1 MWRFLLLILAVAAT
15 PASAQSYDE
24 NPSGRSIF
32 VGADVRATVSDGE
45 RGWLNGGFG
54 KGRFGGGPDGDAQL
68 RVRGVE
74 GDLVWQPHPSFALD
88 ATVAVVAQAGQDQP
102 IDLSEAYL
110 HYRHAPIGALKL
122 SARLGYFWPP
132 ISLEHGGPAW
142 RVTETITPSAINS
155 WVGEEVKVAG
165 GEGSAS
171 LPVGG
176 GRLTATAAVFGL
188 NDTAG
193 TLLAFRGWAL
203 HDEKTT
209 AFSLQRLPPL
219 DDNWEYTQAARTS
232 PALEV
237 DRRPGFYAKLG
248 WATPM
253 VAVSAFYYDNRGDPQ
268 KINPSYQWGWR
279 TRFGQVAARVKPG
292 ARLTLS
298 AQALTG
304 NTLMGSL
311 STDRFPVDTYFRSAF
326 LLATRSVG
334 AASSVSARGEAFG
347 TRGRGATLGRATDE
361 DGWAATLAGRHA
373 VGEHL
378 SVLGEVLHIGSRRDE
393 RARLGGAAHQVQ
405 TIAQLAA
412 RLTL

>member
-1 MWRFLLLILAVAAT
+1 MWRLLLLLFAVAA
-15 PASAQSYDE
+15 PAAAQSYDE
-24 NPSGRSIF
+24 NPSGHSIF
-32 VGADVRATVSDGE
+32 VGADLRATVADGE
-45 RGWLNGGFG
+45 RSWLDGGFG
-54 KGRFGGGPDGDAQL
+54 KGRLGGAADGDA
-68 RVRGVE
+68 RFRARAVE
-74 GDLVWQPHPSFALD
+74 GDVVWQPHLSFALD
-88 ATVAVVAQAGQDQP
+88 ATVAVIAQDGQDQP
-102 IDLSEAYL
+102 VDLSEAFL
-110 HYRHAPIGALKL
+110 HYRHAPIGRLKL
-122 SARLGYFWPP
+122 GARLGYFWPP

-165 GEGSAS
+165 AEASAS
-171 LPVGG
+171 LPAGA
-176 GRLTATAAVFGL
+176 GRLTATASVFGL

-219 DDNWEYTQAARTS
+219 DGNWKGYQAARTS

-237 DRRPGFYAKLG
+237 DRRPGVYGKLG
-248 WATPM
+248 WATPT

-268 KINPSYQWGWR
+268 KINPSWQWGWR

-304 NTLMGSL
+304 STLMGTL
-311 STDRFPVDTYFRSAF
+311 SSTRFPVDTRFRSAF
-326 LLATRSVG
+326 LLATRAIG
-334 AASSVSARGEAFG
+334 AESSVSARAEAFG
-347 TRGRGATLGRATDE
+347 TRGRGPKLGRQTDE

-378 SVLGEVLHIGSRRDE
+378 SILGEVLHIGSRRDE
-393 RARLGGAAHQVQ
+393 RARLGVAPRQDQ

-412 RLTL
+412 RVTL